1 MRSAHTQTH
10 RLKHGWAL
18 HVLMAKGKD
27 VFANFQIAAW
37 CPPPSTMLEQW
48 VGYQRGLKSLWR
60 SSQAVAVPEEGR
72 GAPSNPLWWLQQ
84 SWQLYALIWH
94 LWEAWHS
101 SHCFSLSQC
110 CNQMTWAGNKW
121 RALKRKER
129 PWWKSKKLL
138 NDRFKAEQE
147 AAAACAREVQG
158 KKCVFAEP
166 LCPAFPSHKNKNMLM
181 HRYTPLP
188 RFLHTARKPV
198 LPLAPKIIWALPG
211 KGFELQAYFLTT
223 WLWALM
229 KKKICQIPN
238 DDFLKIACIWWHFWW
253 VCSV

>member
-1 MRSAHTQTH
+1 MCLQTFKLQHDVLLLQPCWSNELCIRGAKNRCGGQARLWLSQKRAEVLLPTH
-10 RLKHGWAL
+10 RGSFSSPDSFMPLSDTS
-18 HVLMAKGKD
+18 GKRGIHP
-27 VFANFQIAAW
+27 IASP
-37 CPPPSTMLEQW
+37 CPS
-48 VGYQRGLKSLWR
+48 VVIKWR
-60 SSQAVAVPEEGR
+60 ETV
-72 GAPSNPLWWLQQ
+72 
-84 SWQLYALIWH
+84 
-94 LWEAWHS
+94 
-101 SHCFSLSQC
+101 
-110 CNQMTWAGNKW
+110 NKW

-138 NDRFKAEQE
+138 NDRFKSW
-147 AAAACAREVQG
+147 ARGSSSIGVQG
-158 KKCVFAEP
+158 KECVFAEP

-188 RFLHTARKPV
+188 RFLHAARKPV
-198 LPLAPKIIWALPG
+198 LPLAPKITWALPG